1 MSRRSKRDNR
11 STMLDLWRPPRS
23 AGDPLGCFA
32 TTYTFDAALFDEQSL
47 ARFLSIESEPDREDL
62 AFLLER
68 ETRLG
73 GIYAG
78 VLVDY
83 TQAGVE
89 HSLRWDV
96 LPARVPGGKQH
107 AKVSLLAWANYV
119 RVIVSS
125 ANLTQP
131 GYRTNFEIA
140 SAVDFRPDEC
150 DTQLLDSVM
159 EFVESL
165 LGFVPAG
172 GDSPEVKRAKGFLRQ
187 VTTLTQDWK
196 GLPRSRTVRQI
207 LACTLPG
214 RDNAARSALAE
225 LIAACRT
232 RGSSPHEAWV
242 ASPFFDVDPKDNRAV
257 QGLCSQMARG
267 RQHRI
272 WFCVPGTLSDDRKS
286 VPRLLAPRSLLDTAE
301 KTGARVTIEMVP
313 SVDGKERRPWH
324 AKMIHFVAERY
335 SALMIGSSNFT
346 CAGLGLTPFRN
357 IEANLVT
364 LVDYEQHSREEGL
377 LESVWNGMEPV
388 ADAAG
393 AEWLGPRNDE
403 ETDDPGLPLPA
414 GFLAAAYC
422 AGEPRR
428 IILRL
433 DPDSLPAAWAIH
445 AVSRSTEIR
454 TDSGGLVLSEEQWRD
469 QGTPA
474 RVEVPW
480 SFNDPPEKLLV
491 QWEGQRAFLP
501 LNVDDARTLPAPSA
515 LRDMTADEMLAI
527 LAASDPGAALR
538 IWERNRRRGL
548 SSIYDA
554 DLDSATPVDL
564 DPLTRYRLSSTFL
577 HRVRRRARVM
587 AQLRLFIEKPAI
599 SVQSLEWRLR
609 GLIGIEALA
618 QRFAAEFDTASA
630 SAEPGGD
637 SREALLTLS
646 DLLIV
651 LREARYEP
659 ADGSLSKPQ
668 FEKTYRPFVSE
679 LANHLD
685 QTIRPRI
692 AAVSADVSAFWDR
705 VVERCRL

>member
-1 MSRRSKRDNR
+1 MSRRSNRDNR
-11 STMLDLWRPPRS
+11 SIMLDLWRPPRS
-23 AGDPLGCFA
+23 GGDPLGCFA

-96 LPARVPGGKQH
+96 LSARVPGGKQH
-107 AKVSLLAWANYV
+107 AKVSLLAWANWV

-131 GYRTNFEIA
+131 GYRSNFEIA
-140 SAVDFRPDEC
+140 AAVDFRPDEC
-150 DTQLLDSVM
+150 DTHLLGSVM

-172 GDSPEVKRAKGFLRQ
+172 GDSPEVKRAKGFFRQ
-187 VTTLTQDWK
+187 VAALTQDWS

-214 RDNAARSALAE
+214 RGNSARSTLAE
-225 LIAACRT
+225 VIAACRA
-232 RGSSPHEAWV
+232 RGSSPHEAWI
-242 ASPFFDVDPKDNRAV
+242 ASPFFDVGQTDDRAV
-257 QGLCSQMARG
+257 KGLCSQMARG

-272 WFCVPGTLSDDRKS
+272 RFCVPGSLSDDRKS
-286 VPRLLAPRSLLDTAE
+286 APRLLAPRSLLDTAE
-301 KTGARVTIEMVP
+301 NAGARVTVEMVP

-324 AKMIHFVAERY
+324 AKMIHLVAERY

-364 LVDYEQHSREEGL
+364 LIDYEQHARQKGL
-377 LESVWNGMEPV
+377 LESVWKGMEPV
-388 ADAAG
+388 ADAAN
-393 AEWLGPRNDE
+393 AEWLGPRDDE
-403 ETDDPGLPLPA
+403 ETNASGLALPA

-428 IILRL
+428 IVLRL
-433 DPDSLPAAWAIH
+433 DPDSLPATWTIH
-445 AVSRSTEIR
+445 AVSRGAESHTG
-454 TDSGGLVLSEEQWRD
+454 SGRLVLSDEQWRA

-474 RVEVPW
+474 TTDMPW
-480 SFNDPPEKLLV
+480 PFNDPPEKLLV
-491 QWEGQRAFLP
+491 QWEDWTAFLP
-501 LNVDDARTLPAPSA
+501 LNVEDARALPAPSV
-515 LRDMTADEMLAI
+515 LREMTADEMLSI

-538 IWERNRRRGL
+538 LWERHRRRGL
-548 SSIYDA
+548 QGIYDA
-554 DLDSATPVDL
+554 DLDSASPVDL
-564 DPLTRYRLSSTFL
+564 DPLTRYRLSGTFL

-587 AQLRLFIEKPAI
+587 AQVRLYIEKPAI

-609 GLIGIEALA
+609 GLIGIESLA
-618 QRFAAEFDTASA
+618 QKFATEFDSA
-630 SAEPGGD
+630 SAGTQAGGD

-659 ADGSLSKPQ
+659 AEGSLSRLQ
-668 FEKTYRPFVSE
+668 FEKMYRPFVSQ
-679 LANHLD
+679 LASHLD
-685 QTIRPRI
+685 QMIRPHI
-692 AAVSADVSAFWDR
+692 TAVPADVSAFWDR